1 MRFELGAATKFTL
14 GFLEV
19 ASRPGGR
26 ATASR
31 SAATG
36 GSATSAHGLLG
47 GNSGGSDAAGAGAAQ
62 FIAARSVVRRWR
74 AVSVAGGPRSEGLLT
89 GAPAWLRQPRAPQR
103 GTFVVAAAASGRR
116 QLPLAPGGEFG
127 SP

>member
-62 FIAARSVVRRWR
+62 LAARSVVRRWR

-103 GTFVVAAAASGRR
+103 GTFVVAAAASGRC
-116 QLPLAPGGEFG
+116 QLPSAPGGEFG